1 LSSTEIINHV
11 NTTLYNILR
20 ESLQPLAPDLN
31 ITFGSPAD
39 EDGSASDSAPRL
51 LVFLYNIIEDPFSRN
66 RPDEFRGGNRLL
78 SFKRPLAVNLY
89 YMLTPFSGPS
99 GSTDANARIR
109 VQGHNMIALAMRA
122 FNDNGLINPKF
133 FPADT
138 TLGES
143 QVRISSVQ
151 MNLEEITKIWSS
163 FNKPYRLSVCYEVS
177 VIRVQSEKVP
187 KEVHVVERAAFSSGT
202 GGSEGEFEVVPAIG
216 KRNLSKLKDK
226 GWNLNALRSDELGG
240 ISNVRPV
247 AVQPGMALSIY
258 GRNFKD
264 KKLRVKI
271 GDNIITDGRKIDEEV
286 DEEVD
291 KAISDSQEINETL
304 LRTLLKTLLG
314 RLLGTSFRVITE
326 NLIKVKIFPNE
337 VPGIKTLSLAAE
349 EQEQEQ
355 EAYMATFEVVPSEP
369 RLITITEVRP
379 DKGISGDLIT
389 VYGINFTEDARVSIG
404 NAEIT
409 KVTFVDSTQINIMI
423 PPGIPSAITE
433 LKVKTDQGT
442 ASIQFRIL

>member
-1 LSSTEIINHV
+1 
-11 NTTLYNILR
+11 
-20 ESLQPLAPDLN
+20 
-31 ITFGSPAD
+31 
-39 EDGSASDSAPRL
+39 
-51 LVFLYNIIEDPFSRN
+51 
-66 RPDEFRGGNRLL
+66 
-78 SFKRPLAVNLY
+78 
-89 YMLTPFSGPS
+89 
-99 GSTDANARIR
+99 
-109 VQGHNMIALAMRA
+109 
-122 FNDNGLINPKF
+122 
-133 FPADT
+133 
-138 TLGES
+138 
-143 QVRISSVQ
+143 

-202 GGSEGEFEVVPAIG
+202 GGSEGEFEVVPATG
-216 KRNLSKLKDK
+216 KGNLSKLKDK
-226 GWNLNALRSDELGG
+226 GWNLNALSSDELGG

-286 DEEVD
+286 DIEVD